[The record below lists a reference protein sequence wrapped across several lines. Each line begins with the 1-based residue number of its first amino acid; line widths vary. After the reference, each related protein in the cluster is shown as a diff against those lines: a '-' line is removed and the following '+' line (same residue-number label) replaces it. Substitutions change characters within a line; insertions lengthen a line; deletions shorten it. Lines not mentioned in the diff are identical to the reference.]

1 MEGRKGLHMNHKL
14 IGAILIIVA
23 CTVVGVYMSVSV
35 CTEVKHLRD
44 LIKII
49 SYMECELSYRL
60 TPLANLCRLSSAQ
73 GESLKDVFVI
83 FSEELDNQISP
94 DPARCMDVALARS
107 SGLSQCVV
115 EFLRELGNSFGK
127 FDLEGQMSEIKSVEQ
142 RCTQTLT
149 SLEESKDLRSRN
161 CKTIAFCIGIAVT
174 IILL

>member
-1 MEGRKGLHMNHKL
+1 MEGRKGLPMNHKL
-14 IGAILIIVA
+14 IGATLIIVA
-23 CTVVGVYMSVSV
+23 FTAIGFYMSVSV

-60 TPLANLCRLSSAQ
+60 TPLANLCRLSSEQ
-73 GESLKDVFVI
+73 GQSLKYVFDI

-94 DPARCMDVALARS
+94 DPARCMDVALTRS
-107 SGLSQCVV
+107 SGLSRCVV

-127 FDLEGQMSEIKSVEQ
+127 FDLQGQMSEIKLVQQ
-142 RCTQTLT
+142 RCTQALNM
-149 SLEESKDLRSRN
+149 LEAYKDTRSRN
-161 CKTIAFCIGIAVT
+161 CKTIAFCIGVVIT